1 VHVCLGCMY
10 ILLLPNCCRVQIQ
23 SQSQS
28 LPESLKR
35 MPELTG
41 QSLMFGHHEAQ
52 ASCDV
57 NRFVSGSMFSL
68 GSDSLGHGCVMAH
81 GCDAST
87 YRNGQFIYPR
97 DKEDFSFSWRARLVL
112 LAIIKGKA
120 MDEISGKLKL
130 ETNFVT
136 ILE

>member
-1 VHVCLGCMY
+1 MY
-10 ILLLPNCCRVQIQ
+10 ILLLPNCCRVQSQ

-68 GSDSLGHGCVMAH
+68 GSDSLGNGCVMAH

-87 YRNGQFIYPR
+87 HRNGQFIYPR

>member
-1 VHVCLGCMY
+1 
-10 ILLLPNCCRVQIQ
+10 
-23 SQSQS
+23 
-28 LPESLKR
+28 

-68 GSDSLGHGCVMAH
+68 GSDSLGHGCDMAH

-87 YRNGQFIYPR
+87 VPLIEMVN
-97 DKEDFSFSWRARLVL
+97 SFTRQIMKTSLFHGEQDWCC
-112 LAIIKGKA
+112 
-120 MDEISGKLKL
+120 
-130 ETNFVT
+130 
-136 ILE
+136 

>member
-1 VHVCLGCMY
+1 MY

>member
-1 VHVCLGCMY
+1 
-10 ILLLPNCCRVQIQ
+10 
-23 SQSQS
+23 
-28 LPESLKR
+28 
-35 MPELTG
+35 
-41 QSLMFGHHEAQ
+41 
-52 ASCDV
+52 
-57 NRFVSGSMFSL
+57 MFSL

>member
-1 VHVCLGCMY
+1 MY
-10 ILLLPNCCRVQIQ
+10 ILLLPNCCRVQSQ